1 MRVVR
6 FVFLAVLALTA
17 STLAQSQLSNN
28 AKPVPHVLP
37 STHLAL
43 APAIAEDASPAP
55 LAAHSPDTLQ
65 TKRVHLLLAADTADG
80 GIGEGVGIDATNME
94 EVFKELVPGP
104 GQLVVR
110 KILGEE
116 LTQENVFRRIAEVR
130 PSPGDAMVFVFSG
143 HGGSND
149 DGHFFCM
156 AKGIQVYRADV
167 VAAMRKT
174 GVRLAVLLS
183 NGCNVH
189 SDTSIAHFTGD
200 VSSAVGEPFWAMA
213 HVVPLGDSLLLEPYG
228 VLDINGASE
237 GQVTCASPPR
247 GSTSLRPLVD
257 LLRENRDKRLSWQEI
272 VADLDPRI
280 EKEFKIRYPKGGGCE
295 PHKVKVWSLPR
306 TDDGPRFGA
315 AVAENNGEGVRVVE
329 AWPYY
334 PATRMRAAK
343 TGQLLRLESGDVVLT
358 ANGVKIRCM
367 EHFYNVVMSAPEK
380 MDLSVRDARTG
391 EVTDM
396 TATLGDGHRAGYEG
410 AGAAG
415 PEAEYV
421 FDLAGIQALR
431 ARAEKARALLGP
443 SAEGWSKSPVDPADV
458 LKLFKPLRLKSGLAL
473 CGDVFN
479 ETTIGVGKVW
489 AVPTG
494 AVLLG
499 SDHSGLPSKPAG
511 ALNSVMEG
519 ITGDGSAWSYLC
531 ASILSREL
539 AEFGARWHRCDW
551 TTHTLLGADPLTVGS
566 ARRDASSNDATD
578 GYAKGQ
584 LPAVGESGWKW
595 LAPLPGQWRPSVS
608 VTCDSVTVV
617 FYTYSPLGQEGI
629 YRHVDR
635 YSPGSY
641 VASPQT
647 VKIAEGRRYMVF

>member
-1 MRVVR
+1 MRVFR

-17 STLAQSQLSNN
+17 PTLAQGQLSND

-37 STHLAL
+37 PSRLVPT
-43 APAIAEDASPAP
+43 PAIAEGASGAP

-65 TKRVHLLLAADTADG
+65 TKRVHLLLAADTAEG
-80 GIGEGVGIDATNME
+80 GIGEAVGIDATNME
-94 EVFKELVPGP
+94 EVFKELVPDP
-104 GQLVVR
+104 RQLIVQ

-116 LTQENVFRRIAEVR
+116 LTRENVFRRIAEAR
-130 PSPGDAMVFVFSG
+130 PSPGDTMVFVFSG

-156 AKGIQVYRADV
+156 AKGVQVYRADV
-167 VAAMRKT
+167 AAAMRKT

-189 SDTSIAHFTGD
+189 CDTSLAHFTGD
-200 VSSAVGEPFWAMA
+200 VSPTVGKQFSAMA
-213 HVVPLGDSLLLEPYG
+213 HVAPLGESLLLEPYG
-228 VLDINGASE
+228 VLDLNGASE

-257 LLRENRDKRLSWQEI
+257 LFRENRDKRLSWQEI
-272 VADLDPRI
+272 IADLDPRI
-280 EKEFKIRYPKGGGCE
+280 KEEFKVRYPKGIDLE
-295 PHKVKVWSLPR
+295 PHKARVWSLPR
-306 TDDGPRFGA
+306 SDDGPRFGA
-315 AVAENNGEGVRVVE
+315 VVTDNNGEGVRVVE

-334 PATRMRAAK
+334 PATRVRAAK
-343 TGQLLRLESGDVVLT
+343 TGQLLRLESGDVVLA

-367 EHFYNVVMSAPEK
+367 EHFYNAVMGAPEK

-396 TATLGDGHRAGYEG
+396 TATLGDGYRAGYG
-410 AGAAG
+410 RAGAAG

-458 LKLFKPLRLKSGLAL
+458 LKVFKPLRLKTGLAL
-473 CGDVFN
+473 RGDVFN
-479 ETTIGVGKVW
+479 ETTIGGGRVW

-511 ALNSVMEG
+511 ALNNVMEG
-519 ITGDGSAWSYLC
+519 IMGDGSAWSYLC

-539 AEFGARWHRCDW
+539 AEFGARWHGCYW
-551 TTHTLLGADPLTVGS
+551 TTHTLLGANPLTVGS
-566 ARRDASSNDATD
+566 AGRDTPSNDAPE

-595 LAPLPGQWRPSVS
+595 LSPLPGQWVKRGSTS
-608 VTCDSVTVV
+608 MLT
-617 FYTYSPLGQEGI
+617 GI
-629 YRHVDR
+629 LQGATW
-635 YSPGSY
+635 P
-641 VASPQT
+641 AL
-647 VKIAEGRRYMVF
+647 RR